1 MTKKQTYYQMVSKLV
16 ANALFHLYLTVAESS
31 GYVTRAKRNE
41 ILVKYLKSYLKDEQY
56 RYIKSEIRKLIGI
69 GREKAESL
77 EFKLIEVDGLLKKSL
92 INVTDTQKLFDLLEN
107 VRVKHGVN
115 TRFILNNEARKQ
127 QFVYLLRS
135 HIENGFSDEGKQV
148 APVSLFYE
156 SPEYDKLEA
165 LINSEGL
172 FKVEVAQVNHTCQ
185 QIHLILHPL

>member
-31 GYVTRAKRNE
+31 GYVIRAKRNE

-69 GREKAESL
+69 GRQKTESL

-92 INVTDTQKLFDLLEN
+92 INVTDAQKLFDLLEN

-115 TRFILNNEARKQ
+115 TRFILNNEVRKP

-172 FKVEVAQVNHTCQ
+172 FKVEVAQRAFKILCQ
-185 QIHLILHPL
+185 ANF